1 VIAVL
6 NIAASPR
13 EFSLIKDLISDFLTQ
28 FSFSRIAVAVSGGP
42 DSLALWSVLSEG
54 FDGELHA
61 LHVDHGLRDESA
73 DEAAALVEI
82 IPDVK
87 ILKWDA
93 PSQGSVKSRLQ
104 EEARRA
110 RYGLM
115 AAYCA
120 EHGIEHLF
128 LAHHRDD
135 QAETVLFRFAKGSG
149 LDGLG
154 GMRAVQPYDE
164 GLTQLRPFLD
174 VPKADLVAYCEEKGL
189 DYFSDPSNEND
200 DFARV
205 RLRQSRAILE
215 EEGLSAKRL
224 AVSAKRFQRARD
236 ALDAM
241 TERAFEESVR
251 DSDTTRV
258 ELDKETLLAYPEEIV
273 LRVILRVLSEI
284 GLEKD
289 YAPRLERVEDLVA
302 DLIRSDAFRKRTLGG
317 VVFERDDDA
326 GLISCLAE

>member
-1 VIAVL
+1 ML

-13 EFSLIKDLISDFLTQ
+13 EFGLIKDIISDFVTQ

-54 FDGELHA
+54 FNGELHA

-73 DEAAALVEI
+73 DEAAALAERIEGLQV
-82 IPDVK
+82 
-87 ILKWDA
+87 LRWDA
-93 PSQGSVKSRLQ
+93 SSDKRLQ

-115 AAYCA
+115 AEYCA
-120 EHGIEHLF
+120 EHGIKHLF

-135 QAETVLFRFAKGSG
+135 QAETVLFRLAKGSG

-154 GMRAVQPYDE
+154 GMRKVQVYDE
-164 GLTQLRPFLD
+164 GLSFVRPFLD
-174 VPKADLVAYCEEKGL
+174 VPKSDLVAYCEAQNL
-189 DYFSDPSNEND
+189 PYLQDPSNEND

-205 RLRQSRAILE
+205 RLRKSQAILE

-224 AVSAKRFQRARD
+224 AVSARRFQRARE
-236 ALDAM
+236 ALDFISKNALGAC
-241 TERAFEESVR
+241 RKDA
-251 DSDTTRV
+251 DTNRV
-258 ELDKETLLAYPEEIV
+258 ELDSDALLAYPEEIV
-273 LRVILRVLSEI
+273 LRVMLLVIAEI
-284 GLEKD
+284 GAEKD
-289 YAPRLERVEDLVA
+289 YAPRMERVEDLVA

-317 VVFERDDDA
+317 VVFGRDDKR